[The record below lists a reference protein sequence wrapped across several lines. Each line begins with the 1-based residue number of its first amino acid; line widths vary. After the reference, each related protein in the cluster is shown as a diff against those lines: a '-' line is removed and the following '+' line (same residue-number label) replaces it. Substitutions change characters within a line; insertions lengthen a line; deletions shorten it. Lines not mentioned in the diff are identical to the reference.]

1 MGLSSFTDG
10 GCILKIKLLSINK
23 TTFTVTRLLLYLNL
37 GVIETYHCYIFC
49 YTGNLFCIYIF
60 HTEFICFVNKIHISL
75 LSLYKKLDYN

>member
-37 GVIETYHCYIFC
+37 GVIES
-49 YTGNLFCIYIF
+49 
-60 HTEFICFVNKIHISL
+60 ISVL
-75 LSLYKKLDYN
+75 HNSPMNVPADCKQDSMEC